1 MPQYFSYKS
10 TNAISKLALSIS
22 YENIERCVCAGSNFF
37 KDIKKSASDI
47 FALSLRLR
55 RKDIRSFLL
64 NILSK
69 VTAAR
74 TPRSIFAIYRILP
87 DKSNWFLWKEYTTRV
102 GEIYLPNDALNKD
115 RVTFNILPTLWEKK
129 IKTQNMPF

>member
-74 TPRSIFAIYRILP
+74 TPRSILV
-87 DKSNWFLWKEYTTRV
+87 STTKFDVHSAMAEHQLSKFTTTAPPKR
-102 GEIYLPNDALNKD
+102 P
-115 RVTFNILPTLWEKK
+115 
-129 IKTQNMPF
+129 